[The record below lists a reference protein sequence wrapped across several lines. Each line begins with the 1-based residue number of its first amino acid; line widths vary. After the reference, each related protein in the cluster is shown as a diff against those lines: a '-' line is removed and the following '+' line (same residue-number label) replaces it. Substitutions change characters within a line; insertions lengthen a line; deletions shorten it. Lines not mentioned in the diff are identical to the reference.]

1 MFYFKMPPSD
11 NEIAPIYNHAPATI
25 RALHY
30 QPDSTLIY
38 SSNKQNFKIYV
49 LTFYTFSVYV

>member
-1 MFYFKMPPSD
+1 MPPFD
-11 NEIAPIYNHAPATI
+11 NEIAPIYNRAPATI
-25 RALHY
+25 RALYY

-38 SSNKQNFKIYV
+38 SSNKQKIKIYV